1 VLPLSQEVLARL
13 HPGLQRWVLHE
24 KNWPGLTSIQRAAI
38 PVILD
43 GADCVVEAPTASG
56 KTEAVLF
63 PALTRAASAGRRSV
77 QILYL
82 APLRALLNNLERRG
96 EDYAAACGLSALK
109 WHGDV
114 GQQVKV
120 AALRQPPQL
129 LLTTP
134 ESVEAILLRKA
145 GWRELFADL
154 RIVIIDEAHNFAAAD
169 RGGHLLCLLERVT
182 AAAPAPPQRIAL
194 SATVG
199 NPDAL
204 LRWLAGTRRPL
215 GRRIVGLPERP
226 AKETDYQVRL
236 FDEDADT
243 DETSP
248 EETAE
253 YRRFSALRELLPG
266 HRSLVFV
273 RSRKAAEALAAAV
286 HRGAPHL
293 RVRTHHSAVSKFFRE
308 EAERLIQIASED
320 GLHAIISTSTLE
332 LGIDIGEL
340 QRVVQMD
347 ALASPSSFLQR
358 VGRTGRRPG
367 KPRYFRGLLIRLD
380 DLPVLT
386 ATVNLALQG
395 RSETLAPPR
404 RAFHLLAHQL
414 LCLALQSF
422 GVRPETVWETLS
434 AADCLSAIERAEL
447 DQLIGHMVES
457 GYLRWADDLLVVGE
471 ETEHRFL
478 GSNWRRLFAVFD
490 SAPLYEV
497 LHRRQQIGTLDAKFV
512 EALEAPFFFVLGG
525 KLWRADTVDAESHT
539 VRASA
544 AREGSAPAWESFG
557 GPGVPF
563 ETAQEAGRLLHGG
576 EVPGFLDQD
585 AAAALRQI
593 QDDRAAGSLWQPGEI
608 TVTISP
614 GGSARIVTFAGDR
627 INRTLARVLT
637 SRGAGKATA
646 NYQEVTL
653 TKGPADPT
661 ELRAALEAVIRGPHS
676 NPVALAQALA
686 EHQPLWPFS
695 PFARCLPP
703 PLWASALVEQSLDPD
718 GLIQILHAAGPD
730 SLFADPCDPAGGP
743 DLG

>member
-1 VLPLSQEVLARL
+1 VRL
-13 HPGLQRWVLHE
+13 EAQ
-24 KNWPGLTSIQRAAI
+24 WPGLSSIQRVAI
-38 PVILD
+38 PAILD

-63 PALTRAASAGRRSV
+63 PALTRAAAAGGRSV
-77 QILYL
+77 PVLYL
-82 APLRALLNNLERRG
+82 APLRALLNNLEDRG
-96 EDYAAACGLSALK
+96 EMYAERCGLTAFK

-114 GQQVKV
+114 GQQEKI
-120 AALRQPPQL
+120 AALRQPPRL

-134 ESVEAILLRKA
+134 ESVEAILLRKS
-145 GWRELFADL
+145 GWRDFFADL
-154 RIVIIDEAHNFAAAD
+154 QIVIIDEAHNFAAGD

-204 LRWLAGTRRPL
+204 LRWLTGTRRPL
-215 GRRIVGLPERP
+215 GRRVVASQDGSP
-226 AKETDYQVRL
+226 KESDYEVRL

-243 DETSP
+243 DEMPP
-248 EETAE
+248 EQRAE
-253 YRRFSALRELLPG
+253 YRRFISLRQLLPG

-273 RSRKAAEALAAAV
+273 RSRKAAEGLASAF

-367 KPRYFRGLLIRLD
+367 KPRYFRGLLTRRD

-386 ATVNLALQG
+386 ATVNLALKG
-395 RSETLAPPR
+395 RSEALAPPR

-414 LCLALQSF
+414 ICLALQSF
-422 GVRPETVWETLS
+422 GVRPDAAWETLS
-434 AADCLSAIERAEL
+434 AADCLSGIDRSEL
-447 DQLIGHMVES
+447 DQLIDHMVGA
-457 GYLRWADDLLVVGE
+457 GYLRRADGLLVVGE
-471 ETEHRFL
+471 ETERRYL
-478 GSNWRRLFAVFD
+478 GANWRRLFAVFD

-497 LHRRQQIGTLDAKFV
+497 LNHRQQIGTLDAKFV

-525 KLWRADTVDAESHT
+525 KLWRADRVDAESHI
-539 VRASA
+539 VKASA
-544 AREGSAPAWESFG
+544 AREGTAPAWESFG
-557 GPGVPF
+557 GPGVPL
-563 ETAQEAGRLLHGG
+563 ETAQEAGRLLHNG
-576 EVPGFLDQD
+576 EVPGFLDPD
-585 AAAALRQI
+585 AAAALRQLRN
-593 QDDRAAGSLWQPGEI
+593 DTAGLPWRPGQVAMI
-608 TVTISP
+608 VSP
-614 GGSARIVTFAGDR
+614 GGFARIVTFAGDR
-627 INRTLARVLT
+627 INRTLARVLGSAAVGT
-637 SRGAGKATA
+637 ATA
-646 NYQEVTL
+646 SYQEVTL
-653 TKGPADPT
+653 TKGTADAA
-661 ELRAALEAVIRGPHS
+661 ELRAALDAALGAVIRGPLS
-676 NPVALAQALA
+676 NPLTLARALA

-695 PFARCLPP
+695 PFAHCLPP
-703 PLWASALVEQSLDPD
+703 SLWASALVEQSLDPE
-718 GLIQILHAAGPD
+718 GLIQIVHAAR
-730 SLFADPCDPAGGP
+730 S
-743 DLG
+743 